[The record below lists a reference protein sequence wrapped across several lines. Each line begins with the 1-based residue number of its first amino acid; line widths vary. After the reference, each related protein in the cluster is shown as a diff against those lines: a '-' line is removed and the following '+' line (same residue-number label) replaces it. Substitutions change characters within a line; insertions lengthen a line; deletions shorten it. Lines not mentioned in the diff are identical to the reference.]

1 MTAVFNTK
9 ILTPSR
15 MTSTRQGHFASEV
28 FTLISDHK
36 TDFDGVG
43 IKDLVDASESSS
55 GDVYRVNSSGWSKLL
70 VWELLDVTGFRGS
83 AGVPLAN
90 MSVLGKKD
98 TYNTTNRP
106 LDTSS
111 MVTTAVDVP
120 TVDQGWFPCPVLN
133 SHVRVGMDSDA
144 TPANTPPQGSHNVGS
159 MFNFSPNR
167 SGTIN
172 TLTSIGVSSTNDTD
186 VVGPAV
192 IDVSGTKE
200 IAILSVIGTA
210 AFSTVSTDG
219 YVIGQFI
226 S

>member
-9 ILTPSR
+9 TLIPSR
-15 MTSTRQGHFASEV
+15 MTSTRQGHFASEM
-28 FTLISDHK
+28 FTLISDHT

-70 VWELLDVTGFRGS
+70 VWEIFDVTGFRGS
-83 AGVPLAN
+83 VAKPIAN
-90 MSVLGKKD
+90 MAVIGKKD
-98 TYNTTNRP
+98 IYNTTGHP
-106 LDTSS
+106 LDTSA
-111 MVTTAVDVP
+111 VVDTAVDIP
-120 TVDQGWFPCPVLN
+120 SSDYGWFPCPVLN
-133 SHVRVGMDSDA
+133 SHVRVEMDSNA

-159 MFNFSPNR
+159 MFTFSPDR
-167 SGTIN
+167 AGTSGAN
-172 TLTSIGVSSTNDTD
+172 YVEVSSTNDT
-186 VVGPAV
+186 VVSGPAM

-200 IAILSVIGTA
+200 IALLPVKHSNVFA
-210 AFSTVSTDG
+210 TVDTHG